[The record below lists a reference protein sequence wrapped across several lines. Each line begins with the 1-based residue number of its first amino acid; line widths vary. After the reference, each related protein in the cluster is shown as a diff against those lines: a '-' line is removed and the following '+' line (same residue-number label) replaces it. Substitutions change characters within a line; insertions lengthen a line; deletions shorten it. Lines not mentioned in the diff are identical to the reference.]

1 MWLVTTRG
9 FFSTVAHR
17 DRADLVL
24 VRARKREDL
33 ESLSELIGPVEIAHT
48 PRRDCAFRAE
58 VPRERWSA
66 ALVLLAAEIDYP
78 NFKNAVAEHQGP
90 DRAGIYHHEW
100 SELTELQR

>member
-9 FFSTVAHR
+9 FYSTVVHR

-33 ESLSELIGPVEIAHT
+33 ESLSELIGPVEITHT
-48 PRRDCAFRAE
+48 PRRDYAFRAE

-66 ALVLLAAEIDYP
+66 ALVLLSSR
-78 NFKNAVAEHQGP
+78 G
-90 DRAGIYHHEW
+90 
-100 SELTELQR
+100 